1 MTLKGHNSFVGLR
14 KRKNFDDINFKMVV
28 HKFKRLLGRNGKRAL
43 SFKHLITFSH
53 LFFHSHFCLIFLKL
67 WHSLSYALAI
77 YCLACSN

>member
-28 HKFKRLLGRNGKRAL
+28 HKFKRLLGRNGKRVL

-67 WHSLSYALAI
+67 WHFLSYALAI